1 MDKLLRH
8 FAAGLIISLL
18 VFPPLP
24 AQAQWTVF
32 DPSQYALQIKKRVEE
47 ANRWIQ
53 TIDQHTRVYITL
65 VQQLTTLQG
74 VLKTVDKQLFKNQ
87 QAALLANDI
96 DIILNDSNMLRRRLE
111 GMVKYQIRTL
121 KSIDDRLEQG
131 IFDPDADMRDL
142 QDYLLYTMG
151 RDARQTVDQMKRVA
165 RADAQLAAWMDELS
179 KLRIEYATL
188 KKDIVAKRKKLPSSE
203 APTQVTTNE
212 AVNIQHL
219 NEVILQLEKQADD
232 LKRRIDTLTEKISQR
247 VKDYGLR
254 LEDMENFA
262 RQIDATDEMWKQ
274 LQKTKVETQR
284 TLDGLIKGDAA
295 SAPTQ

>member
-1 MDKLLRH
+1 MGKLLRH
-8 FAAGLIISLL
+8 FVAGMIISLL
-18 VFPPLP
+18 AFPPLP

-32 DPSQYALQIKKRVEE
+32 DPSQYAIQVKKRVEE

-53 TIDQHTRVYITL
+53 MVDQHTRVYITL

-74 VLKTVDKQLFKNQ
+74 VLKTVDKHLFKNQ

-96 DIILNDSNMLRRRLE
+96 AIILNDSAKLRRRLD
-111 GMVKYQIRTL
+111 GMVRYNIRAL

-142 QDYLLYTMG
+142 QNYLLYTMG

-165 RADAQLAAWMDELS
+165 KADAQLAAWMDELTT
-179 KLRIEYATL
+179 LRIEYATL
-188 KKDIVAKRKKLPSSE
+188 KKDIEAKRKKLPSGE
-203 APTQVTTNE
+203 APTQVTTDE

-219 NEVILQLEKQADD
+219 NEVILQLEQQAND
-232 LKRRIDTLTEKISQR
+232 LKKRIDALTEKTTQR

-262 RQIDATDEMWKQ
+262 HHIDATDQMWKE
-274 LQKTKVETQR
+274 LQKTKVETQQ
-284 TLDGLIKGDAA
+284 TLDTLIKGDAA
-295 SAPTQ
+295 TETPQ

>member
-74 VLKTVDKQLFKNQ
+74 VLKTVDKHLFKNQ

-96 DIILNDSNMLRRRLE
+96 AIILNDSNTLRRRLE

-188 KKDIVAKRKKLPSSE
+188 KKDIVAKRKKLPSGE
-203 APTQVTTNE
+203 APTQVTTEE
-212 AVNIQHL
+212 AINIQHL

-262 RQIDATDEMWKQ
+262 HQIDASDEMWKE
-274 LQKTKVETQR
+274 LHKTKVEMEQ
-284 TLDGLIKGDAA
+284 TLDGLIKGDAT
-295 SAPTQ
+295 SATPQ